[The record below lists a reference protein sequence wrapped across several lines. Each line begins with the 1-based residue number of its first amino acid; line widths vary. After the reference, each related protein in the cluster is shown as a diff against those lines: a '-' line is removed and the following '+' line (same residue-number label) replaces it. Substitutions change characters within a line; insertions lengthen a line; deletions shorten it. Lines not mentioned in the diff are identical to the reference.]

1 MFLSR
6 KCCASIFKDKVLQEM
21 HVGVCGIGHNPC
33 PSEEPV
39 TVRDL
44 H

>member
-6 KCCASIFKDKVLQEM
+6 KCCVLIFKDKMSQEM
-21 HVGVCGIGHNPC
+21 HVGVCGIAHNLC

-39 TVRDL
+39 TVKDL